1 VIFDALDP
9 TVALSRSADVV
20 IVGTGPAALTIA
32 SLLGPMTDVLLVEA
46 GSLHASPVAMDSLTG
61 RTSGLPYPL
70 AETRTRQFGGATSI
84 WAGYCALFDNLDFE
98 NRPGVRELGWPIDA
112 GELTC
117 HYASAAELLNL
128 DGAGFDADLFRTPG
142 IDNPVRCDPE
152 RFQASVWRFGSPKA
166 DFALSHLPAIG
177 TSRSVHVLLS
187 TCVIDIEVSRS
198 GASVTQLKVRS
209 AIGKTGTIK
218 GRCFIL
224 AAGGIETARLLLAS
238 RSRYR
243 EGVANGSGMVGR
255 GFMEHPHLTVEG
267 IEMRDDLDLAEW
279 TNPSQDDSGALF
291 SRLLG
296 MSERSQRSEHLLN
309 ARAHLFRTPA
319 MTAEASP
326 RLGIFFEQSPEPH
339 SRVTLDDNLDQFGMP
354 RVNLHWTIAQADRR
368 SHEAVTAAMAEEL
381 VRIGCARATGPFAPS
396 PQILHSNHQ
405 LGTTRMSAH
414 PNTGVVDPNCRVH
427 DLSNL
432 YIAGGSVFPS
442 TSWANPTMTV
452 LALSLRLG
460 QHLVHCRGNA

>member
-1 VIFDALDP
+1 MFFDALDP

-20 IVGTGPAALTIA
+20 IVGAGPAALTIA
-32 SLLGPMTDVLLVEA
+32 GLLGPLTDVLLVEA
-46 GSLHASPVAMDSLTG
+46 GSLHASAGAMDSLTG
-61 RTSGLPYPL
+61 TTSGLPYPL
-70 AETRTRQFGGATSI
+70 AETRARQFGGATSI
-84 WAGYCALFDNLDFE
+84 WAGYCALFDALDFE
-98 NRPGVRELGWPIDA
+98 DRPGVRGVGWPIDA
-112 GELTC
+112 GELTR
-117 HYASAAELLNL
+117 HYGRAAELLNL
-128 DGAGFDADLFRTPG
+128 DDAGFDAERFRTPG
-142 IDNPVRCDPE
+142 IDNPVRCDPK

-166 DFALSHLPAIG
+166 DFAVSHHPGID

-187 TCVIDIEVSRS
+187 TCVIDIEVARS

-209 AIGKTGTIK
+209 ATGRTGTIQ

-243 EGVANGSGMVGR
+243 EGVANASDMVGR
-255 GFMEHPHLTVEG
+255 GFMEHPHLTLEG

-279 TNPSQDDSGALF
+279 TGPSHDASGAPF
-291 SRLLG
+291 ARLLG

-319 MTAEASP
+319 MAAEASP
-326 RLGIFFEQSPEPH
+326 RLGVFFEQSPDPD
-339 SRVTLDDNLDQFGMP
+339 SRVTLGNSLDRFGMP
-354 RVNLHWTIAQADRR
+354 RVNLHWTIAQGDRR
-368 SHEAVTAAMAEEL
+368 SHQAVTVAVAEEL
-381 VRIGCARATGPFAPS
+381 VRIGCARATGPFALS

-405 LGTTRMSAH
+405 LGTTRMSAQ
-414 PNTGVVDPNCRVH
+414 PESGVVDSNCRAH
-427 DLSNL
+427 DLTNL

-460 QHLVHCRGNA
+460 QHLAHRLGDA